1 MRFVAV
7 VLLALWSLSA
17 CVPQTPHATP
27 STVVVSVSQPDATPS
42 TVVASVSP
50 DRWTRAYHWS
60 RRQTN
65 HLSVYVAPTPAGA
78 ALATSRDS
86 VVDRVLEAWSAGGR
100 VGISRT
106 WREEGADIRLFWTE
120 ALPAQHPGVTLL
132 RPNGRGE
139 LVGADV
145 WVCAALRMRTGVS
158 MEQVLYG
165 VVAHEIGHAL
175 GLPHARS
182 PDQIMNEVLHTLEV
196 TAADLE
202 RLRALRDSR
211 S

>member
-1 MRFVAV
+1 M
-7 VLLALWSLSA
+7 
-17 CVPQTPHATP
+17 
-27 STVVVSVSQPDATPS
+27 
-42 TVVASVSP
+42 
-50 DRWTRAYHWS
+50 
-60 RRQTN
+60 
-65 HLSVYVAPTPAGA
+65 
-78 ALATSRDS
+78 
-86 VVDRVLEAWSAGGR
+86 
-100 VGISRT
+100 
-106 WREEGADIRLFWTE
+106 
-120 ALPAQHPGVTLL
+120 
-132 RPNGRGE
+132 
-139 LVGADV
+139 GADV